1 MANPGFRAAFAL
13 GLLLSAAHA
22 QNVSSNLL
30 SPSNGGT
37 IVRFTAAHTN
47 IAGLIDASKRNP
59 PPSTDGKFPQEI
71 VFAFRDDAEALIDR
85 IAIKP
90 DSRTDKTN
98 WAKRISILVS
108 TRNPL
113 DGFEEA
119 GVLSLEQEP
128 AQQEVVINKRARYLK
143 LRIIENFGGPRLN
156 LGEVKAYE
164 GTAPDYV
171 SVLKRAPVSFA
182 PRTYEDVVGGLRDA
196 NENNDTPA
204 QATKIKFGEALRG
217 SINPPGEFDYLAF
230 SLSGEGPRVVT
241 MNLAGEPNIRT
252 SVALMRGDKV
262 VKQFDPSKA
271 VVERAEMSWLV
282 EPGDYLVRL
291 TEPPVSLVLIWDS
304 STSMRGNEEAL
315 QRGVEAFISHVKVPD
330 RVHLIQFS
338 GKVEPLTTN
347 FASDAGEL
355 QKLFKQK
362 YKLTSGTAFLDAVL
376 KGIDLLEGVPGNRAI
391 VVMTDGADTQSK
403 TAPADFWRVLEEK
416 RIRLYTIGLGKE
428 LARFVDKSANNARRA
443 LAHYAEATN
452 GRYYFTENAE
462 QLLNLYEEISGE
474 LRSVS
479 QYQITFTPGSGHG
492 SLLVNATAGRRVV
505 TNALTP
511 MGIIFDASGSMRE
524 KIDQRRKI
532 DVMKMVIPQIVDS
545 LPPQQEVALRVY
557 GHRVNSQEPAARTD
571 SELVFPLARVDKEKL
586 KGTILTLS
594 PRGTTPIAYSL
605 QQLPRDFANVPGE
618 KTIVLVTDGREE
630 AGGDPVKVVNELLA
644 SGFKFKL
651 NVVGFALGD
660 RESKQQMQTI
670 AEMTGGKFYDAASA
684 AGLRDAVERSV
695 VEDTLSL
702 PFALLDADGVEVVR
716 GTTGNKPCV
725 APEGVFTLRVDT
737 GAKPV
742 TIPSVRIVAKSSARV
757 QLTKEGDEFSVAVSP
772 GQ

>member
-1 MANPGFRAAFAL
+1 M
-13 GLLLSAAHA
+13 
-22 QNVSSNLL
+22 
-30 SPSNGGT
+30 
-37 IVRFTAAHTN
+37 
-47 IAGLIDASKRNP
+47 
-59 PPSTDGKFPQEI
+59 
-71 VFAFRDDAEALIDR
+71 
-85 IAIKP
+85 
-90 DSRTDKTN
+90 
-98 WAKRISILVS
+98 
-108 TRNPL
+108 
-113 DGFEEA
+113 
-119 GVLSLEQEP
+119 
-128 AQQEVVINKRARYLK
+128 
-143 LRIIENFGGPRLN
+143 
-156 LGEVKAYE
+156 
-164 GTAPDYV
+164 
-171 SVLKRAPVSFA
+171 
-182 PRTYEDVVGGLRDA
+182 
-196 NENNDTPA
+196 
-204 QATKIKFGEALRG
+204 RG
-217 SINPPGEFDYLAF
+217 SE
-230 SLSGEGPRVVT
+230 
-241 MNLAGEPNIRT
+241 
-252 SVALMRGDKV
+252 
-262 VKQFDPSKA
+262 Q
-271 VVERAEMSWLV
+271 
-282 EPGDYLVRL
+282 
-291 TEPPVSLVLIWDS
+291 
-304 STSMRGNEEAL
+304 AL
-315 QRGVEAFISHVKVPD
+315 QRGVEAFISHVKAPD

-355 QKLFKQK
+355 QKLFKEK

-403 TAPADFWRVLEEK
+403 TAPTEFWRALEEK

-428 LARFVDKSANNARRA
+428 LARFMDKTGNTARRTLGHFA
-443 LAHYAEATN
+443 DATN
-452 GRYYFTENAE
+452 GRFFFTENAE

-474 LRSVS
+474 LRSIS
-479 QYQITFTPGSGHG
+479 QYQVTFTPSSGDG
-492 SLLVNATAGRRVV
+492 TLLVTATAGRRVV

-532 DVMKMVIPQIVDS
+532 DVMKQVIPQIVDS

-586 KGTILTLS
+586 KTAILTLS

-605 QQLPRDFANVPGE
+605 QQLPQDFANVPGE

-630 AGGDPVKVVNELLA
+630 AGGDPVKVVSDLLA
-644 SGFKFKL
+644 GGFKFKL

-695 VEDTLSL
+695 VKDTLSL

-716 GTTGNKPCV
+716 GTTGNKSIA
-725 APEGVFTLRVDT
+725 APEGVFSLRVET
-737 GAKPV
+737 GTKPV
-742 TIPSVRIVAKSSARV
+742 MIPNLRIVAKSSARV
-757 QLTKEGDEFSVAVSP
+757 QLTKEGDEFSAVVSE